1 MIDAVGNPQS
11 ILLLGGTSEIGLATV
26 EAFAS
31 DRPLRVVLAGR
42 PSPRLD
48 EAKARLEGSGL
59 RGRDDRRS
67 TPGVETHADVIAK
80 AFAGG
85 DIDVALVAFG
95 LLGDNEKA
103 WTDVATAVELAQVN
117 YTAAVARRGG
127 AGRAD
132 DARRGTGRS
141 WRSRRWRAS
150 GRGAPT
156 SSTAPRRPG
165 STRSTRGSPRRCAR
179 SGVHVTVVRPGFVHT
194 RMTEGL
200 KPAPLSTT
208 PGGGRGG
215 GGRRRAHPQG
225 AGVGAR
231 AAAVRDERA
240 AARPA
245 PDLPPPA
252 YLTRHDHHRPL
263 VAAPGG
269 RGHPVGSGAN
279 VNSYCGVSRGAGG
292 SCGS

>member
-48 EAKARLEGSGL
+48 EAKARLEG
-59 RGRDDRRS
+59 RGCA
-67 TPGVETHADVIAK
+67 VETIPFDAREGDVEVIAK

-85 DIDVALVAFG
+85 DIDVALVAYG

-117 YTAAVARRGG
+117 YTAAVGVGVALGERMTAQGHGSIVAFSSVAGERARR
-127 AGRAD
+127 
-132 DARRGTGRS
+132 S
-141 WRSRRWRAS
+141 NFVY
-150 GRGAPT
+150 
-156 SSTAPRRPG
+156 G
-165 STRSTRGSPRRCAR
+165 STKAGLDAFYSGLTEALRPV
-179 SGVHVTVVRPGFVHT
+179 GVHVTVVRPGFVHT

-208 PGGGRGG
+208 PDAVAAGG
-215 GGRRRAHPQG
+215 GG
-225 AGVGAR
+225 AGRTHKEVGWGPAPLRFAVGAR
-231 AAAVRDERA
+231 
-240 AARPA
+240 RPI
-245 PDLPPPA
+245 PRPVFRRLPI
-252 YLTRHDHHRPL
+252 
-263 VAAPGG
+263 
-269 RGHPVGSGAN
+269 
-279 VNSYCGVSRGAGG
+279 
-292 SCGS
+292 